1 MRWSKS
7 FWAKSGVEIESAAA
21 RESTPVRIA
30 QRIASPRKRS
40 GILALLDGE
49 GAHAF
54 RFGGGEG
61 HRLKSG
67 LLVGCYGTN
76 CGLHSRRASG
86 VRFSRKFEW
95 RVAVNRRLSFL
106 LIVLVVGGVLTV
118 RGAFSPPE
126 PQTTRKVFN
135 APEKTVQAPYS
146 DGILAGNTLY
156 LAGRIG
162 LDPKTGK
169 PPAEI
174 EDEIKLMLDSLK
186 GTLTQ
191 AGMTMDDLVYVQIAC
206 TDLSLFDKFNPIYKS
221 YFTTKDYPA
230 REFIGAG
237 SLLRGGH
244 FELQAIAVRR

>member
-1 MRWSKS
+1 
-7 FWAKSGVEIESAAA
+7 
-21 RESTPVRIA
+21 
-30 QRIASPRKRS
+30 
-40 GILALLDGE
+40 
-49 GAHAF
+49 
-54 RFGGGEG
+54 
-61 HRLKSG
+61 
-67 LLVGCYGTN
+67 
-76 CGLHSRRASG
+76 
-86 VRFSRKFEW
+86 
-95 RVAVNRRLSFL
+95 VNRRVAL
-106 LIVLVVGGVLTV
+106 LGLILVVAGVV
-118 RGAFSPPE
+118 SVSGAFSQPTPV
-126 PQTTRKVFN
+126 TTRKVFN
-135 APEKTVQAPYS
+135 APEKTVEAPFS

-174 EDEIKLMLDSLK
+174 NNEIKLMLDSLK

-206 TDLSLFDKFNPIYKS
+206 SDLSLFDKFNPIYKS

-230 REFIGAG
+230 REFIGAA

>member
-1 MRWSKS
+1 MNRRFS
-7 FWAKSGVEIESAAA
+7 FLV
-21 RESTPVRIA
+21 IA
-30 QRIASPRKRS
+30 LVVA
-40 GILALLDGE
+40 GIL
-49 GAHAF
+49 
-54 RFGGGEG
+54 
-61 HRLKSG
+61 S
-67 LLVGCYGTN
+67 
-76 CGLHSRRASG
+76 
-86 VRFSRKFEW
+86 
-95 RVAVNRRLSFL
+95 VN
-106 LIVLVVGGVLTV
+106 
-118 RGAFSPPE
+118 GAFSQPTAK
-126 PQTTRKVFN
+126 TTRKVFN
-135 APEKTVQAPYS
+135 APDKAVQAPFS

-162 LDPKTGK
+162 LDPKTGQ
-169 PPAEI
+169 PPAAI

>member
-1 MRWSKS
+1 M
-7 FWAKSGVEIESAAA
+7 
-21 RESTPVRIA
+21 
-30 QRIASPRKRS
+30 
-40 GILALLDGE
+40 
-49 GAHAF
+49 
-54 RFGGGEG
+54 
-61 HRLKSG
+61 
-67 LLVGCYGTN
+67 
-76 CGLHSRRASG
+76 
-86 VRFSRKFEW
+86 
-95 RVAVNRRLSFL
+95 NRRVSFL
-106 LIVLVVGGVLTV
+106 LVVLVVVGVLTV

-221 YFTTKDYPA
+221 YFTTKDFPA

-244 FELQAIAVRR
+244 FELQAIAVKRSN

>member
-1 MRWSKS
+1 MNR
-7 FWAKSGVEIESAAA
+7 
-21 RESTPVRIA
+21 
-30 QRIASPRKRS
+30 
-40 GILALLDGE
+40 
-49 GAHAF
+49 
-54 RFGGGEG
+54 RFGF
-61 HRLKSG
+61 
-67 LLVGCYGTN
+67 LVIA
-76 CGLHSRRASG
+76 L
-86 VRFSRKFEW
+86 
-95 RVAVNRRLSFL
+95 VAAGIIS
-106 LIVLVVGGVLTV
+106 VG
-118 RGAFSPPE
+118 GAFSQPT
-126 PQTTRKVFN
+126 PQTTRRVFN
-135 APEKTVQAPYS
+135 APDKVVQAPFS

-206 TDLSLFDKFNPIYKS
+206 TDLSLFEKFNPIYMS
-221 YFTTKDYPA
+221 YFKTKDYPA

>member
-1 MRWSKS
+1 MNRRV
-7 FWAKSGVEIESAAA
+7 AN
-21 RESTPVRIA
+21 
-30 QRIASPRKRS
+30 
-40 GILALLDGE
+40 
-49 GAHAF
+49 
-54 RFGGGEG
+54 
-61 HRLKSG
+61 
-67 LLVGCYGTN
+67 LLV
-76 CGLHSRRASG
+76 
-86 VRFSRKFEW
+86 
-95 RVAVNRRLSFL
+95 
-106 LIVLVVGGVLTV
+106 VLVVAGVFTL
-118 RGAFSPPE
+118 RGAVRQPA
-126 PQTTRKVFN
+126 PQATRKVFN
-135 APEKTVQAPYS
+135 APNKTVEAPFS

-162 LDPKTGK
+162 LDAKTGK

-174 EDEIKLMLDSLK
+174 DDEIKLMLDSLK

-206 TDLSLFDKFNPIYKS
+206 TDLSLFDKFNSIYKT